1 MDKKPKEK
9 RPATLDI
16 DWKTISSEYITSN
29 TNINTAALAAKY
41 NLPVTT
47 VEKRCAKDGWVS
59 KRKAYRDRVVKR
71 AIKKTEDKE
80 VNKMAHLMSAADL
93 MGRHIDRILKD
104 TKQFNKRIIE
114 RPDGE
119 LVEREFTKAD
129 TKALRDLTASIKDLT
144 AVMQALYPKD
154 DNETKTDSGG
164 VIVLADV
171 DAPSIEAV
179 DDDEE

>member
-9 RPATLDI
+9 RPMTMDI
-16 DWKTISSEYITSN
+16 DWKTISVDYITG
-29 TNINTAALAAKY
+29 TASTKTLAKKY
-41 NLPVTT
+41 NLPKVT
-47 VEKRCAKDGWVS
+47 VEKRCNKDKWVA
-59 KRKAYRDRVVKR
+59 KRKAYRERTTEKVL
-71 AIKKTEDKE
+71 KKQEEKT

-93 MGRHIDRILKD
+93 MGKHIDRILQD

-114 RPDGE
+114 QPDGE
-119 LVEREFTKAD
+119 LVEKEFTKAD

>member
-16 DWKTISSEYITSN
+16 DWKIISSEYITSN

-104 TKQFNKRIIE
+104 AKQFNKRIIE

-119 LVEREFTKAD
+119 LVEKEFTKAD

-154 DNETKTDSGG
+154 QDEEEDKGPG
-164 VIVLADV
+164 IIVLSDV
-171 DAPSIEAV
+171 RAPNIIPEE
-179 DDDEE
+179 DDEQ

>member
-9 RPATLDI
+9 RPMTMDI

-119 LVEREFTKAD
+119 LVEKEFTKAD

-154 DNETKTDSGG
+154 QDEEEDKGTGI
-164 VIVLADV
+164 IVLSDV
-171 DAPSIEAV
+171 SAPNIIPEE
-179 DDDEE
+179 DDEQ